1 MKDFVFASYRPMREA
16 ETEADIFVN
25 DEAMVFVELDVV
37 DGAELELLAT
47 HQKLMKNPDAVD
59 VVVFHYG
66 SLKTLF
72 DKLAEVGS
80 MSAATHS
87 DFKSASV
94 VDDLPFTDDAL
105 RLANIY
111 DIAVGLIIDIERG
124 KNFSMSEIKAQMIE
138 VLEIIQEE
146 L

>member
-16 ETEADIFVN
+16 ETEAHIFVN

-47 HQKLMKNPDAVD
+47 HEKLMKNPDAVD
-59 VVVFHYG
+59 VLVFHYG

-80 MSAATHS
+80 MSDIDFRSATQADS
-87 DFKSASV
+87 QSM
-94 VDDLPFTDDAL
+94 TDDEL
-105 RLANIY
+105 RLANVY
-111 DIAVGLIIDIERG
+111 DVAVGLIIDIEEG

-138 VLEIIQEE
+138 VLEILQEE

>member
-16 ETEADIFVN
+16 ETEAHIFVN

-37 DGAELELLAT
+37 DGAEMELLAT
-47 HQKLMKNPDAVD
+47 HEKLMKNPDAMD

-80 MSAATHS
+80 MSEII
-87 DFKSASV
+87 DFKSATQADNQSM
-94 VDDLPFTDDAL
+94 TDDEI

-111 DIAVGLIIDIERG
+111 DVAVGLIIDIEEG

-138 VLEIIQEE
+138 VLEILQEE

>member
-37 DGAELELLAT
+37 DGAEMELLAT
-47 HQKLMKNPDAVD
+47 HEKLMKNPDAMD

-80 MSAATHS
+80 MSDIDFRSATQADNQS
-87 DFKSASV
+87 M
-94 VDDLPFTDDAL
+94 TDDEL
-105 RLANIY
+105 RLANVY
-111 DIAVGLIIDIERG
+111 DVAVGLIIDIEEG
-124 KNFSMSEIKAQMIE
+124 KNFSMSEIKEQMIE
-138 VLEIIQEE
+138 VIEILQEE

>member
-16 ETEADIFVN
+16 ETEAHIFVN

-37 DGAELELLAT
+37 DGAEMELLAT
-47 HQKLMKNPDAVD
+47 HEKLMKNPDAMD

-80 MSAATHS
+80 MSEII
-87 DFKSASV
+87 DFKSATQADSQSM
-94 VDDLPFTDDAL
+94 TDDEL

-111 DIAVGLIIDIERG
+111 DLAVGLIIDIEEGRI
-124 KNFSMSEIKAQMIE
+124 FSMAEIKAQMIE

>member
-16 ETEADIFVN
+16 ETEAHIFVN

-37 DGAELELLAT
+37 DGAEMELLAT

-59 VVVFHYG
+59 VMVFHYG

-72 DKLAEVGS
+72 DKLADVGS
-80 MSAATHS
+80 MSDIDFRSATQADS
-87 DFKSASV
+87 QSM
-94 VDDLPFTDDAL
+94 TDDEI
-105 RLANIY
+105 RLANVY
-111 DIAVGLIIDIERG
+111 DVAVGLIIDIEEG

-138 VLEIIQEE
+138 VLEILQEE

>member
-16 ETEADIFVN
+16 ETEAHIFVN

-37 DGAELELLAT
+37 DGAEMELLAT
-47 HQKLMKNPDAVD
+47 HQKLMKNPEAVD
-59 VVVFHYG
+59 VLVFHYG

-80 MSAATHS
+80 MSEII
-87 DFKSASV
+87 DFKSATQADSQSM
-94 VDDLPFTDDAL
+94 TDDEL

-111 DIAVGLIIDIERG
+111 DLAVGLIIDIERG
-124 KNFSMSEIKAQMIE
+124 KNFSMSEVKAQMIE
-138 VLEIIQEE
+138 VLEILQEE

>member
-1 MKDFVFASYRPMREA
+1 
-16 ETEADIFVN
+16 
-25 DEAMVFVELDVV
+25 
-37 DGAELELLAT
+37 
-47 HQKLMKNPDAVD
+47 
-59 VVVFHYG
+59 
-66 SLKTLF
+66 
-72 DKLAEVGS
+72 
-80 MSAATHS
+80 MSEII

-94 VDDLPFTDDAL
+94 VDDLPFTDDEL

-111 DIAVGLIIDIERG
+111 DIAVGLIIDIEEG

>member
-1 MKDFVFASYRPMREA
+1 MKDFVFASYRPMRAA
-16 ETEADIFVN
+16 ETEAHIFVN

-59 VVVFHYG
+59 VLVFHYG

-80 MSAATHS
+80 MNEIIDFRSATQADNQS
-87 DFKSASV
+87 M
-94 VDDLPFTDDAL
+94 TDDEL
-105 RLANIY
+105 RLANVY
-111 DIAVGLIIDIERG
+111 DVAVGLIIDIEEG
-124 KNFSMSEIKAQMIE
+124 KNFSMAEIKEQMIE
-138 VLEIIQEE
+138 VIEILQEE

>member
-47 HQKLMKNPDAVD
+47 HEKLMKNPDAVD
-59 VVVFHYG
+59 VLVFHYG

-80 MSAATHS
+80 MNEI
-87 DFKSASV
+87 DFKSATQADNQSM
-94 VDDLPFTDDAL
+94 TDDEI

-111 DIAVGLIIDIERG
+111 DVAVGLIIDIEEG

-138 VLEIIQEE
+138 VLEILQEE

>member
-16 ETEADIFVN
+16 ETEAHIFVN

-47 HQKLMKNPDAVD
+47 HEKLMKNPDAVD

-80 MSAATHS
+80 MSEII

-94 VDDLPFTDDAL
+94 VDDLPFTDDEL

-111 DIAVGLIIDIERG
+111 DVAVGLIIDIEEG
-124 KNFSMSEIKAQMIE
+124 KNFSMAEIKAQMIE

>member
-47 HQKLMKNPDAVD
+47 HQKLMKNPEAVD
-59 VVVFHYG
+59 VMVFHYG

-80 MSAATHS
+80 MSDIDFRSATQADNQS
-87 DFKSASV
+87 M
-94 VDDLPFTDDAL
+94 TDDEI
-105 RLANIY
+105 RLANVY
-111 DIAVGLIIDIERG
+111 DVAVGLIIDIEEG

-138 VLEIIQEE
+138 VLEILQEE

>member
-16 ETEADIFVN
+16 ETEAHIFVN

-37 DGAELELLAT
+37 DGAEMELLAT

-59 VVVFHYG
+59 VLVFHYG

-80 MSAATHS
+80 MNDI
-87 DFKSASV
+87 DFKSATQADSQSM
-94 VDDLPFTDDAL
+94 TDDEL

-111 DIAVGLIIDIERG
+111 DLAVGLIIDIEEGQKLLNVR
-124 KNFSMSEIKAQMIE
+124 NQSTND
-138 VLEIIQEE
+138 
-146 L
+146 

>member
-1 MKDFVFASYRPMREA
+1 MKDFVFASYRPMRAA
-16 ETEADIFVN
+16 ETEAHIFVN

-47 HQKLMKNPDAVD
+47 HQKLMKNPEAVD
-59 VVVFHYG
+59 VMVFHYG

-80 MSAATHS
+80 MNDI
-87 DFKSASV
+87 DFKSETQADNQSM
-94 VDDLPFTDDAL
+94 TDDEI
-105 RLANIY
+105 RLANVY
-111 DIAVGLIIDIERG
+111 DVAVGLIIDIEEG

-138 VLEIIQEE
+138 VLEILQEE

>member
-16 ETEADIFVN
+16 ETEAHIFVN
-25 DEAMVFVELDVV
+25 DEAMVFVELDAV
-37 DGAELELLAT
+37 DGTELEILAT
-47 HQKLMKNPDAVD
+47 HEKLMKNPDAMD

-72 DKLAEVGS
+72 DKLADVGS
-80 MSAATHS
+80 MSQII
-87 DFKSASV
+87 DFKSETQADSQ
-94 VDDLPFTDDAL
+94 PMTDDEM

-111 DIAVGLIIDIERG
+111 DVAVGLIIDIEEG

-138 VLEIIQEE
+138 VLEILQEE

>member
-16 ETEADIFVN
+16 ETEAHIFVN

-59 VVVFHYG
+59 VMVFHYG

-80 MSAATHS
+80 MSEIDFRSATQADNQS
-87 DFKSASV
+87 M
-94 VDDLPFTDDAL
+94 TDDEI
-105 RLANIY
+105 RLANVY
-111 DIAVGLIIDIERG
+111 DVAVGLIIDIEEG

-138 VLEIIQEE
+138 VLEILQEE

>member
-59 VVVFHYG
+59 VLVFHYG

-80 MSAATHS
+80 MSDIDFRSATQADS
-87 DFKSASV
+87 QSM
-94 VDDLPFTDDAL
+94 TDDEI
-105 RLANIY
+105 RLANVY
-111 DIAVGLIIDIERG
+111 DVAVGLIIDIEEG

-138 VLEIIQEE
+138 VLEILQEE

>member
-1 MKDFVFASYRPMREA
+1 MKDFVFASYRPMKDT
-16 ETEADIFVN
+16 ETEAHIFVN
-25 DEAMVFVELDVV
+25 DEAMVFVELDAV
-37 DGAELELLAT
+37 DGAELEILAT
-47 HQKLMKNPDAVD
+47 HEKLMKNPDAVD

-80 MSAATHS
+80 MSDIDFRSATQADS
-87 DFKSASV
+87 QSM
-94 VDDLPFTDDAL
+94 TDDEL
-105 RLANIY
+105 RLANVY
-111 DIAVGLIIDIERG
+111 DVAVGLIIDIEEG

-138 VLEIIQEE
+138 VIEILQEE

>member
-59 VVVFHYG
+59 VMVLHYG

-80 MSAATHS
+80 MSDIDFRSATQADNQS
-87 DFKSASV
+87 M
-94 VDDLPFTDDAL
+94 TDDEL
-105 RLANIY
+105 RLANVY
-111 DIAVGLIIDIERG
+111 DVAVGLIIDIEEG
-124 KNFSMSEIKAQMIE
+124 KNFSMA
-138 VLEIIQEE
+138 
-146 L
+146 

>member
-1 MKDFVFASYRPMREA
+1 MKDFVFASYRPMRAA
-16 ETEADIFVN
+16 ETEAHIFMN

-59 VVVFHYG
+59 VMVFHYG

-80 MSAATHS
+80 MSEII
-87 DFKSASV
+87 DFKSATQADSQSM
-94 VDDLPFTDDAL
+94 TDDEL
-105 RLANIY
+105 RLANVY
-111 DIAVGLIIDIERG
+111 DVAVGLIIDIEEG

-138 VLEIIQEE
+138 VLEILQEE